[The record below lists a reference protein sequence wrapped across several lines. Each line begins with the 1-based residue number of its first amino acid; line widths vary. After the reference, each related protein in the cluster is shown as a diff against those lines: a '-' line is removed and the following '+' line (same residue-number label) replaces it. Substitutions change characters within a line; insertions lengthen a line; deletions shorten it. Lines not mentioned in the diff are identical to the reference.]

1 MKLSVHS
8 MATVSL
14 LKHRLTVADR
24 QLLNDIRV
32 FLFDCDGVIWKGKE
46 PIPGAVDTLNKLK
59 DMGKRVFYLG
69 CFEELV

>member
-1 MKLSVHS
+1 

-24 QLLNDIRV
+24 WLFDSIRV

-59 DMGKRVFYLG
+59 EKGKRIFYLVG
-69 CFEELV
+69 YED